1 MIHFPIIKILLVG
14 ILITTIQ
21 NKDEIILSSEIDHD
35 QTLTN
40 DYDYTLTGQTIIKKG
55 VTLQLEPGVILES
68 PDDSEAGT
76 TSLNLEPGAKIVSG
90 NDKNEFDPV
99 LDLP

>member
-14 ILITTIQ
+14 LLIMAIQ
-21 NKDEIILSSEIDHD
+21 KKSEIIVSSEIDHD

-40 DYDYTLTGQTIIKKG
+40 DYDYTLPGQTIIKKG
-55 VTLQLEPGVILES
+55 VTLQLEPGVVLES
-68 PDDSEAGT
+68 PNDSVAGT
-76 TSLNLEPGAKIVSG
+76 TSLNLEPGVKIISG

-99 LDLP
+99 LYLP